1 MSSQNSG
8 FIGSAFNWYMK
19 SSLILLICIGMAL
32 GIFLGIVA
40 PQYAGNFSL
49 LGDLFVGAL
58 KAIAP
63 VLVFTLV
70 CASVTN
76 HEKGTETKIKPLI
89 LLYLVSTFAAAL
101 IAVIASFMFPTTLQL
116 QAAAAVLRK
125 DLRLFVLK
133 TPAKSETIHK
143 YNQELSFLWMF

>member
-76 HEKGTETKIKPLI
+76 HEKGTYRSYRK
-89 LLYLVSTFAAAL
+89 LYVPNYLAITSC
-101 IAVIASFMFPTTLQL
+101 
-116 QAAAAVLRK
+116 
-125 DLRLFVLK
+125 
-133 TPAKSETIHK
+133 
-143 YNQELSFLWMF
+143 